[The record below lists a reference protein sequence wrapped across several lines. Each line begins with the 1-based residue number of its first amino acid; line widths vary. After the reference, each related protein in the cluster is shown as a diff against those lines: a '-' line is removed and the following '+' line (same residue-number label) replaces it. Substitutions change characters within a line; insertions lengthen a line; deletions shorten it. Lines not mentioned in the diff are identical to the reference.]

1 MWHLAANHAVAS
13 PGRHDIDDTV
23 QLADISLNS
32 SLTTMTALSEAA
44 VRAGTRHGVIVMVD
58 VGDLREGVWP
68 DHLVD
73 VVSSA
78 AALPGIDVKGSVPT
92 WPATVESNRA
102 SKI

>member
-1 MWHLAANHAVAS
+1 MLLRA

-58 VGDLREGVWP
+58 VGDLREGV
-68 DHLVD
+68 
-73 VVSSA
+73 
-78 AALPGIDVKGSVPT
+78 
-92 WPATVESNRA
+92 
-102 SKI
+102 